1 MLLKIKQTAYI
12 TPKNPLDLKVKR
24 HYIGTGAAFA
34 TPIFMKN
41 ISIMADKL
49 LGIWYNIW
57 ATYCCVYGLCGNT
70 CILSTCTTFA

>member
-12 TPKNPLDLKVKR
+12 TPKIPLDLKVKR
-24 HYIGTGAAFA
+24 HYIRTGAAFA

-49 LGIWYNIW
+49 LGI
-57 ATYCCVYGLCGNT
+57 
-70 CILSTCTTFA
+70 